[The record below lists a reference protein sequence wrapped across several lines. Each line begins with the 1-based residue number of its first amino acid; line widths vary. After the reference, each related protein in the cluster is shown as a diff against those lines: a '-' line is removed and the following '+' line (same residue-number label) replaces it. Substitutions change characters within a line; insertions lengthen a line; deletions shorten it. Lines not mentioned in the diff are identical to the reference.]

1 MAIPVMEFQV
11 QEWNSI
17 KIFAKKSTYRN
28 KIIEFLESGLQEVS
42 KSGKI
47 VLSKSIFYVK
57 NHHNLSQFFSLKYTN
72 LGAHFLFLIFF
83 DNVNFKLFHILLK

>member
-11 QEWNSI
+11 QGWKI
-17 KIFAKKSTYRN
+17 VKIFAKKTTYR
-28 KIIEFLESGLQEVS
+28 KKFIEFLESGLWEVS

-57 NHHNLSQFFSLKYTN
+57 NHYNLSQFFSLKNTN
-72 LGAHFLFLIFF
+72 LGAHFLLLTFF
-83 DNVNFKLFHILLK
+83 ENINFKSFHILLK